1 MAIDFKGINGPNQN
15 QGSVSQSRGSDS
27 ASRGQA
33 AARQGAEGSNPSSD
47 DTVELSPAVQVLQQL
62 EASIR
67 DLPEVNEQRVEEIRT
82 AIAEG
87 RFEINAERIAAKLV
101 NLERSLGS

>member
-1 MAIDFKGINGPNQN
+1 MAIDTIKGLNGPNQN
-15 QGSVSQSRGSDS
+15 QSGVAQSRASDS
-27 ASRGQA
+27 ATRGQS
-33 AARQGAEGSNPSSD
+33 AARNGGESAGSE

-67 DLPEVNEQRVEEIRT
+67 DLPEVNQQRVDEIRT

-87 RFEINAERIAAKLV
+87 RFEIDAERIAAKLV
-101 NLERSLGS
+101 NLERGLGS

>member
-1 MAIDFKGINGPNQN
+1 MAIDFKGVNGPNQN
-15 QGSVSQSRGSDS
+15 QGNVSQSRSSSES
-27 ASRGQA
+27 AGRGA
-33 AARQGAEGSNPSSD
+33 ALGKQSGEAASSD
-47 DTVELSPAVQVLQQL
+47 DTVQLSPAVQTLQKL

-67 DLPEVNEQRVEEIRT
+67 ELPEVDEQRVEAIRT

-101 NLERSLGS
+101 GLERSLGS

>member
-1 MAIDFKGINGPNQN
+1 MAIDFKGINSPNQN
-15 QGSVSQSRGSDS
+15 QTGVAQSRGGDAAS
-27 ASRGQA
+27 SRG
-33 AARQGAEGSNPSSD
+33 PSANRPDAGGNSTD

-62 EASIR
+62 EANIR
-67 DLPEVNEQRVEEIRT
+67 DLPEVNQQRVEEIRT

-101 NLERSLGS
+101 NLERNIGS

>member
-15 QGSVSQSRGSDS
+15 QGNVSQSRGSD
-27 ASRGQA
+27 A
-33 AARQGAEGSNPSSD
+33 AARGQSGARPGAESSGSSD